1 MELKIYNPQE
11 GGFLKAIEWNYEELK
26 SDIQALIKDRAY
38 DTIVYSDEQIKE
50 AKADRAKLNKL
61 SNALDSER
69 KRIKTECMKP
79 YTDFEK
85 QIKELL
91 GIIGTATENIDSQ
104 IKGYEEHQR
113 EEKKVKVHELY
124 EEIVPDELRDFLPFE
139 VVLIDKYLNAGTTMK
154 AVKEGITAITERT
167 KADLDVISNLPEY
180 VFEAT
185 QRYKKTL
192 NITHCLAYANELRE
206 EAEKKRIFEE
216 QCRQAE
222 AERQERLK
230 HEAECLKNANRGFV
244 ARDEVSS
251 NHEPAAQAQLK
262 APEPEER
269 RMTIQ
274 FKVTAK
280 ESQFEAVNRIL
291 AELKV
296 ACEVF
301 EMMK

>member
-11 GGFLKAIEWNYEELK
+11 GGFLKTIEWNFDELK
-26 SDIQALIKDRAY
+26 TEIQGLIKERAY
-38 DTIVYSDEQIKE
+38 DTIAYSDAQIKE

-69 KRIKTECMKP
+69 KRIKVECMKP
-79 YTDFEK
+79 YTEFEK
-85 QIKELL
+85 QMKELI
-91 GIIGTATENIDSQ
+91 GIIGAATENIDSQ
-104 IKGYEEHQR
+104 IKGYEEQQR
-113 EEKKVKVHELY
+113 EEKKAKVRELY
-124 EEIVPDELRDFLPFE
+124 EEIVPAELRDFLPFE
-139 VVLIDKYLNAGTTMK
+139 VVLVDKYLNASTTMK
-154 AVKEGITAITERT
+154 AVREGITAITERT

-180 VFEAT
+180 VFETT

-216 QCRQAE
+216 QRRQAE

-230 HEAECLKNANRGFV
+230 YEAECLKNVNRGFV
-244 ARDEVSS
+244 TRDEAASS
-251 NHEPAAQAQLK
+251 HEPAVQPQSK

-291 AELKV
+291 AELKA
-296 ACEVF
+296 ACEMF
-301 EMMK
+301 EMIK